1 MPELTRRP
9 LSMDCPSARL
19 PPVSDA
25 IKSQVL
31 AGKTMSDAD
40 MDKVTAGGQ
49 PGTLG
54 AGLTTAWYASDWKA
68 AGSPHLM
75 RARALF
81 SPATAETRA
90 RTTLRET
97 KPRAVLSAG
106 PFASPPVNV
115 IPARTAPRGK
125 ARNCR

>member
-1 MPELTRRP
+1 MA
-9 LSMDCPSARL
+9 CPSARL

-40 MDKVTAGGQ
+40 MDTVTAGGQ

-75 RARALF
+75 RASFVQPGYGRNPRPDNF
-81 SPATAETRA
+81 KRN
-90 RTTLRET
+90 ET
-97 KPRAVLSAG
+97 KG
-106 PFASPPVNV
+106 CPFGRPFCFSSGVRYSRPNS
-115 IPARTAPRGK
+115 APRK
-125 ARNCR
+125 SPKLSIKLCR